1 MLSNLGL
8 KAMGI
13 EAFSFVQLWACFYS
27 LKECRHCFLK
37 KMGFQTHRFLK
48 ASRL

>member
-13 EAFSFVQLWACFYS
+13 EAFSFVQVWACFIS
-27 LKECRHCFLK
+27 SKNLGGL
-37 KMGFQTHRFLK
+37 QAHRFLK